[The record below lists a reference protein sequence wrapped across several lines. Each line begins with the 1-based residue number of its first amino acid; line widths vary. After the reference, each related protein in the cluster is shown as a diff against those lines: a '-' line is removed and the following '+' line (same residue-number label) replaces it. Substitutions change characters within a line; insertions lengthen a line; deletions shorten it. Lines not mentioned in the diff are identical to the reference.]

1 LGGTRGEAKM
11 AEIFVGIDV
20 SKDTLVVALLAS
32 GATSTE
38 NCQYEHNDDGIS
50 QLVAKLTEC
59 QPQLVVMEAT
69 GGWEMT
75 LAQEL
80 AASGLPLAVVNPRQV
95 RDFARALGRLAK
107 TDSIDAQ
114 VIAQFAQAV
123 KPKETVLADASRQEL
138 RALIVRRHQL
148 QEMLTAERF
157 RRRLVPARMQ
167 AQLDEHIR
175 WLEKSVKDSDDHLQ
189 QMIRSSDV
197 WKAKE
202 NLLRS
207 VPGVGQILAG
217 SLLAELPEL
226 GRLGRHQVAALVGV
240 APFNRDSGKH
250 RGKREIWGGRRRLR
264 SCLYMATLA
273 ATIWNPVIKAFYQ
286 SLLKA
291 GKLKKVALV
300 ACMRKLL
307 VILNAMV
314 RDGTIWVAPLAEE
327 VAAPTA

>member
-1 LGGTRGEAKM
+1 M

-20 SKDTLVVALLAS
+20 SKDTLVVALLSS
-32 GATSTE
+32 GGGAPE
-38 NCQYEHNDDGIS
+38 RFQYEHNPGGIS
-50 QLVAKLTEC
+50 QLVAKLNER

-123 KPKETVLADASRQEL
+123 KPKVSLLPDATRQEL

-226 GRLGRHQVAALVGV
+226 GLLGRHQVAALVGV

-291 GKLKKVALV
+291 GKPKKLALV

-314 RDGTIWVAPLAEE
+314 RDGTLWVAPLAEE